1 MYFLFVGEVG
11 FLAEDRRINVAV
23 TRARRHLAVICDSQ
37 TVQSHAFL
45 KSLVGHMTEH
55 GEVRTAFEYLQD
67 IVPLNYTRSHNND
80 IKTRASAASSAKQKV
95 KQQPADKATQKT
107 QKKPAGAK
115 VAEDPVNQHTR
126 ATKPRILTPEE
137 ELKAQTRYAEI
148 RQQVET
154 YLRDPSR
161 EELQFPP
168 SLNSHDRMLV
178 HQISEELGLGH
189 ESRGEGRDRC
199 ITVSRPPPGSGP
211 TEGAVPPTPPEPEE
225 EEEEEEEE
233 QAVSE
238 PQAAASS
245 QQPFGDL
252 KSLHLERMKREQQ
265 RREEAA
271 QQKRQVQA
279 AIGKLPTAKKPAKGE
294 RRSYGIVSIVPMFLW
309 RDISVDLSCLL
320 SR

>member
-1 MYFLFVGEVG
+1 MYFRCVGEVG

-45 KSLVGHMTEH
+45 KSLVSHITEH

-67 IVPLNYTRSHNND
+67 IVPLNYTRSHND
-80 IKTRASAASSAKQKV
+80 KTKASAASSTKQKV
-95 KQQPADKATQKT
+95 NHQSADRATQKT
-107 QKKPAGAK
+107 QKKPGGARVAG
-115 VAEDPVNQHTR
+115 DPVNQHTK

-148 RQQVET
+148 REQVET
-154 YLRDPSR
+154 YLRDPSQ

-199 ITVSRPPPGSGP
+199 ITVSRPPPGSGLM
-211 TEGAVPPTPPEPEE
+211 EGAVPPTQLEPEE
-225 EEEEEEEE
+225 EEE
-233 QAVSE
+233 QAMSE
-238 PQAAASS
+238 PQVAASS
-245 QQPFGDL
+245 NQPSGDL

-279 AIGKLPTAKKPAKGE
+279 AIGKLPTAKKPAKGNN
-294 RRSYGIVSIVPMFLW
+294 RLCVQI
-309 RDISVDLSCLL
+309 
-320 SR
+320 